1 MITFKI
7 IYSYF
12 LNKLYMHKSVL
23 ENSPPAN
30 LDSWSTLYMASRTK
44 TILSFPKCLL
54 KFMVIEKSMQIN
66 WQS

>member
-1 MITFKI
+1 
-7 IYSYF
+7 
-12 LNKLYMHKSVL
+12 MHKSVL